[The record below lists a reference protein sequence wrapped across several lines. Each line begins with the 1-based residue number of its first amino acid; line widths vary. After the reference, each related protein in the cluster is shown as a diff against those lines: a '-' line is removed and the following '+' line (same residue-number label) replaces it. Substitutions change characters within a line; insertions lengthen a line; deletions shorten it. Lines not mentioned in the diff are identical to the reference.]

1 MPSKLQSMIMTRD
14 EVQNGSWRL
23 VQEALNARKIEPK
36 ENVAVLRKLVIEVEK
51 MAIELEN
58 NLALLDS
65 LEQSKADKLD
75 LQANICL
82 ILIIV
87 HIYVSMLLKNTVLQ
101 LVEPKGNTKH
111 QFVLM

>member
-1 MPSKLQSMIMTRD
+1 M
-14 EVQNGSWRL
+14 
-23 VQEALNARKIEPK
+23 QEALNARKIEPK

-75 LQANICL
+75 LQASICP

-87 HIYVSMLLKNTVLQ
+87 HIYVLVCFSRILSYSWLKRREMQITNLS
-101 LVEPKGNTKH
+101 
-111 QFVLM
+111 

>member
-1 MPSKLQSMIMTRD
+1 MMTRD
-14 EVQNGSWRL
+14 EVQSCSWRL

-75 LQANICL
+75 LQANISL

-101 LVEPKGNTKH
+101 LVEAKGNAKH
-111 QFVLM
+111 KFVLM